1 MTLGKY
7 ALLAQRTSRKEPGI
21 DHMTNGVL
29 GLIGEAGEV
38 VETVKKWRFQSEH
51 DMPMPVCKLIEE
63 LGDVMWYVVEFCRAI
78 NVSIEDLPVK
88 DPFSQYDTLEQA
100 SVGLMHSIMCV
111 VLDGQ
116 EADITDI
123 ISIIAHVSGILEDFC
138 NVSMSDAMNLN
149 INKLMKRYPE
159 GFDAERSQNRD
170 AE

>member
-38 VETVKKWRFQSEH
+38 VETVKKWKFQSEH

-63 LGDVMWYVVEFCRAI
+63 LGDVMWYVVEFCMAI
-78 NVSIEDLPVK
+78 NIDVADLPVK
-88 DPFSQYDTLEQA
+88 DPFRQYDTIEKA
-100 SVGLMHSIMCV
+100 SVSLMNNIMLA
-111 VLDGQ
+111 VLDGYD
-116 EADITDI
+116 ADVKDI
-123 ISIIAHVSGILEDFC
+123 ILVIANISGILEDFC
-138 NVSMSDAMNLN
+138 NVSLSDAMNLN